1 MKLSEFLK
9 TIPEETLVQVFN
21 GYWEFEHE
29 ATAKVLMEAI
39 KNEKIFDISLED
51 ECTRFYTGYI
61 VKEEEYEQTN
71 RRTTETGK

>member
-39 KNEKIFDISLED
+39 KNEKIFDIQWRMNVHVFIQD
-51 ECTRFYTGYI
+51 I
-61 VKEEEYEQTN
+61 
-71 RRTTETGK
+71 